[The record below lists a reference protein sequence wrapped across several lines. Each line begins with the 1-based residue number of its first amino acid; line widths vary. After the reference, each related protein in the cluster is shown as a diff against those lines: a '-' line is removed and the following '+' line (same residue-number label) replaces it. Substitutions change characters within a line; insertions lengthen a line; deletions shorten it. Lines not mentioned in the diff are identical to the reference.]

1 MNSAEEVHRLAMR
14 HGPATEDF
22 SAVYEYL
29 ATNRYSTERGKLLGD
44 FGRSKSTK
52 SPRMTNIHPMIAP
65 GAPGVEPRWTR
76 STKEGLGTAYH
87 TSCTLWFTLSHGIAR
102 DGEVFG
108 KIHPAH
114 ERYAEQRAVSRHEMW
129 TFRHQTRRIP
139 RGKTLRLLV
148 AAEATVRWTFDAW
161 QTVHNLDTDTIG
173 LPDLHSIDLPTHD
186 LPAGIA
192 VERTF
197 HWRAADHWEGRNF
210 RAEIHES

>member
-1 MNSAEEVHRLAMR
+1 MR

-22 SAVYEYL
+22 SAVYEYV
-29 ATNRYSTERGKLLGD
+29 ATNRYSTERAKLLGD
-44 FGRSKSTK
+44 FGRAKSAK
-52 SPRMTNIHPMIAP
+52 SPRMTNIHPTIAL

-139 RGKTLRLLV
+139 RGKTLRLL
-148 AAEATVRWTFDAW
+148 
-161 QTVHNLDTDTIG
+161 
-173 LPDLHSIDLPTHD
+173 
-186 LPAGIA
+186 
-192 VERTF
+192 
-197 HWRAADHWEGRNF
+197 
-210 RAEIHES
+210 